1 MSSQPENEQIALE
14 NVTSAGDINASIPQ
28 ELHHEPNKLADK
40 IGVVPQSGS
49 IVNIGTL
56 IVGDRPNDFQSEKF
70 THEQG
75 FYNNLGD
82 HEFYGE
88 SIFVGREADLD
99 KLHELLQAQS
109 QQVKDLPMVLIA
121 GMAGMGKSEL
131 AWQYANLHLNDFTGG
146 VGIFEAAQFGEEIR
160 DFMQPRFC
168 EDRDLRYE
176 RTLKAQVAEGWQAW
190 QKFCGTER
198 LALIVIDDVTDYQT
212 QVAPYLP
219 NSPKNSGDRCPFW
232 FVLTSRS
239 QLRNNLAVLEIEQL
253 TTEAAVQVLRQ
264 WADPDEDDDDDEDL
278 QPVIDDPELAASLC
292 DRLGCL
298 PLALTLVGSWLSM
311 PDRTLPMAIAA
322 LEKHGLVSDV
332 LKPDRSD
339 TRQNAERGV
348 QAALAMSW
356 QLLSPD
362 AQQLGRVLS
371 LFEPINLPWEL
382 VDAVV
387 EAYPQ
392 QSAALPVRK
401 SWWQRFGD
409 SLGQLLGLLFP
420 FWQKPPIAD
429 PVAFA
434 PIRNLGDGRIVLRVS
449 SLLQVVERG
458 RLFRLHRL
466 VHEFLNEQ
474 WQDGDLNG
482 WQDAWLR
489 GLSDRANEIPAF
501 ASWELVS
508 YWQPLRPHFASAQK
522 FVEDRLKSATN
533 PALVSIY
540 KLQKNNLI
548 AGSFRLNQAPIFEAT
563 YRQAISTHDR
573 AKAALAKGE
582 SAAAQSYFG
591 EAVEGYQRAIEQAR
605 VALPENSMILA
616 GYLHQI
622 AMLFYTL
629 GNYREGIPPAEEAV
643 EIGRFKASPLRLA
656 IYFNNLAA
664 LYDSQGRY
672 SEAETLFLSAL
683 DIRESQLGANHSD
696 VAVSLDNLGLLYY
709 LQGRYSEAESLYKRS
724 FHIYKRQTNGENL
737 GIAQNLTNLAS
748 LYKLQGKY
756 SKAESL
762 HLRSLDIVEKELGSD
777 HPDIAHRLSNL
788 AELYESQRR
797 YREAEPLL
805 LRSLDIYEQKLGVD
819 YPDIARTLNN
829 LAELYRET
837 GRHNEAKPLYLR
849 SLDIIERKLG
859 RDNPNIAHVINN
871 LASLYRMQKDYNEA
885 ENLYLKAIEIRE
897 RYFGKDHLDV
907 ATSLNCLAS
916 LYESQGK
923 YSEAEPL
930 YERSLE
936 IRERQLGSDHPDVAT
951 SLNNLALLYKSQ
963 GKYSKTEP
971 LYLRSLKIRERQL
984 GTDHPDVASSLFNLA
999 ALYHNTQ
1006 RHPEALQFIQRAISI
1021 YEQKLGKEHPNT
1033 QAAISWL
1040 QAIRDAV

>member
-1 MSSQPENEQIALE
+1 LLYIGEESSK
-14 NVTSAGDINASIPQ
+14 T
-28 ELHHEPNKLADK
+28 
-40 IGVVPQSGS
+40 
-49 IVNIGTL
+49 
-56 IVGDRPNDFQSEKF
+56 QSEKF
-70 THEQG
+70 THNQD
-75 FYNNLGD
+75 FYHNLGD
-82 HEFYGE
+82 HNIDRNGNF
-88 SIFVGREADLD
+88 IGREDDLV
-99 KLHELLQAQS
+99 KLHEMLQGQALQGAH
-109 QQVKDLPMVLIA
+109 LPTVLIV

-131 AWQYANLHLNDFTGG
+131 ARQYGKLHLHDFSGG
-146 VGIFEAAQFGEEIR
+146 VGIVNAAHFAEEIM

-190 QKFCGTER
+190 QKFCGVER

-219 NSPKNSGDRCPFW
+219 KISGDRNPFR

-239 QLRNNLAVLEIEQL
+239 QLRGNLAVHEIKEL
-253 TTEAAVQVLRQ
+253 TNDAAVQVLAK
-264 WADPDEDDDDDEDL
+264 WAEPNQQTVLEN
-278 QPVIDDPELAASLC
+278 PAIAKSLC

-298 PLALTLVGSWLSM
+298 PLALTLVGSWLSIAE
-311 PDRTLPMAIAA
+311 RTLAMAIAA
-322 LEKHGLVSDV
+322 LEKEGLASAV
-332 LKPDRSD
+332 LEPDRED
-339 TRQNAERGV
+339 IRQKAERGLK
-348 QAALAMSW
+348 AAFAMSW
-356 QLLSPD
+356 KPLSTD

-382 VDAVV
+382 VESVV
-387 EAYPQ
+387 QAYLK
-392 QSAALPVRK
+392 QSALPTVRK
-401 SWWQRFGD
+401 SWWKIWDNPMVQIE
-409 SLGQLLGLLFP
+409 SP
-420 FWQKPPIAD
+420 F
-429 PVAFA
+429 V
-434 PIRNLGDGRIVLRVS
+434 PIRDLMEARIALRKT
-449 SLLQVVERG
+449 SLLQSVEQG
-458 RLFRLHRL
+458 KTYRLHRL
-466 VHEFLNEQ
+466 VHEFLSEQ
-474 WQDGDLNG
+474 WQDGDRDG

-501 ASWELVS
+501 AAWDLVTA
-508 YWQPLRPHFASAQK
+508 WQHLRPHFGSAQK
-522 FVEDRLKSATN
+522 FIEARLKSATN
-533 PALVSIY
+533 PALVSTY

-548 AGSFRLNQAPIFEAT
+548 GGSFRLNQAPIFEAT
-563 YRQAISTHDR
+563 YRQAQSTHDR

-582 SAAAQSYFG
+582 TAAAQSYFG
-591 EAVEGYQRAIEQAR
+591 EAIKGYQRAIEQAR
-605 VALPENSMILA
+605 AALPKDSMILA

-622 AMLFYTL
+622 AGLFYEL
-629 GNYREGIPPAEEAV
+629 GNYREGIPPAEESV

-672 SEAETLFLSAL
+672 SEAEPLFVSAL
-683 DIRESQLGANHSD
+683 DIRERQLGANHSD

-724 FHIYKRQTNGENL
+724 FHIYERQTNGENL

-797 YREAEPLL
+797 YSEAEPLL

-819 YPDIARTLNN
+819 YPEIARTLNN

-837 GRHNEAKPLYLR
+837 GRHNEAEPLYLR

-859 RDNPNIAHVINN
+859 EDHPNISHVVNN
-871 LASLYRMQKDYNEA
+871 LASLYRIQKHYNEA

-907 ATSLNCLAS
+907 ATSLNRLAG
-916 LYESQGK
+916 LYSSQGK

-930 YERSLE
+930 YVRSLA
-936 IRERQLGSDHPDVAT
+936 IFMQSLGQD
-951 SLNNLALLYKSQ
+951 
-963 GKYSKTEP
+963 
-971 LYLRSLKIRERQL
+971 
-984 GTDHPDVASSLFNLA
+984 
-999 ALYHNTQ
+999 
-1006 RHPEALQFIQRAISI
+1006 
-1021 YEQKLGKEHPNT
+1021 HPNT
-1033 QAAISWL
+1033 QTVMSSLMMLRL
-1040 QAIRDAV
+1040 QMSTGMSSETLQQMITENPDDIIRFLQDTNPDN